1 MAQHDAADLALKV
14 EIRKVLEAIHVKDLP
29 VPPQI
34 IQFPSNASL
43 NESFSTLIEKKILS
57 APVFDH
63 QTHEYIGFLDIRD
76 LVSYVVHAEKAKV
89 HRRHYCLKDLIDYVP
104 LVSDVEVTISYLARR
119 HRFLRVDETATLFD
133 VAKILRTRNHRVPV
147 VNSEGKIVNII
158 SQSVIVKHM
167 RQHLKEMPSLTAISV
182 SKAGLGSAPVVKCH
196 ADTPALLAFEMLD
209 NKGRF
214 GMAVIGQDD
223 ALVSQTSVDD
233 LKLWLNMPSSELL
246 DLPILKFL
254 QKIREQD
261 LDIQVPVLSCSEKD
275 SLAFMIQ
282 KLDATR
288 SHRIYVVDAHFRP
301 MKVVSLTDVVNLCI
315 QEE

>member
-1 MAQHDAADLALKV
+1 
-14 EIRKVLEAIHVKDLP
+14 
-29 VPPQI
+29 
-34 IQFPSNASL
+34 
-43 NESFSTLIEKKILS
+43 
-57 APVFDH
+57 
-63 QTHEYIGFLDIRD
+63 
-76 LVSYVVHAEKAKV
+76 
-89 HRRHYCLKDLIDYVP
+89 
-104 LVSDVEVTISYLARR
+104 
-119 HRFLRVDETATLFD
+119 
-133 VAKILRTRNHRVPV
+133 
-147 VNSEGKIVNII
+147 
-158 SQSVIVKHM
+158 
-167 RQHLKEMPSLTAISV
+167 
-182 SKAGLGSAPVVKCH
+182 
-196 ADTPALLAFEMLD
+196 
-209 NKGRF
+209 
-214 GMAVIGQDD
+214 MAVIGQDD